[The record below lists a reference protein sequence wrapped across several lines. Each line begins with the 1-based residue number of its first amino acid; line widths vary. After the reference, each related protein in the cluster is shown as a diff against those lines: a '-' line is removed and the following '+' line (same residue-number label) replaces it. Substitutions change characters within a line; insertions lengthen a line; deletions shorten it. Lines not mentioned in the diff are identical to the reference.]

1 MPTIH
6 MDTEYVRAQAQKIYE
21 STAQLFIKLTEL
33 KSAKAHLSMGWFAEE
48 KSEGFYRDLNNWIKN
63 CEAQTDALQNLSLRL
78 GREVDEWESADLN
91 GKKRTILPYKG
102 PIAGIVSSGVI
113 ATITD
118 SGGFDL
124 DYGIDISGDS
134 NLLGWTEKG
143 GRKTYDVGNLEPGI
157 EAHIGV
163 EGSAWGK
170 EAKIT
175 TDNGSIS
182 GNLQLGHAEAGFKG
196 GVDKDGVYA
205 GAYAG
210 FDAAKAS
217 GTAVLG
223 SALFGFTVGGTVKA
237 GSLGASAQVQA
248 GTGGVSAEVGAGAS
262 LVSGD
267 VDIGMNIAGANV
279 GVTAGVS
286 VGFKIGITIGSTTK
300 VNLGPFTIGLHIGKA
315 IT

>member
-1 MPTIH
+1 
-6 MDTEYVRAQAQKIYE
+6 MDTEFVRAQAQKIYE
-21 STAQLFIKLTEL
+21 STAQLFIKLAEL
-33 KSAKAHLSMGWFAEE
+33 KSARAHLSMGWFAEE
-48 KSEGFYRDLNNWIKN
+48 KSERFYHDLNNWIKN
-63 CEAQTDALQNLSLRL
+63 CETQTDALQCLSLRL

-91 GKKRTILPYKG
+91 GKERITAPYLG
-102 PIAGIVSSGVI
+102 PVAGIISSGVI

-118 SGGFDL
+118 SSGVDL

-134 NLLGWTEKG
+134 NLLGWTEKAG
-143 GRKTYDVGNLEPGI
+143 KKTYDDGKLSPGV
-157 EAHIGV
+157 EAHIGL
-163 EGSAWGK
+163 EGAAWGK
-170 EAKIT
+170 ETKIT
-175 TDNGSIS
+175 SDTGSVS
-182 GNLQLGHAEAGFKG
+182 GNVQLGHAEAGIKG
-196 GVDKDGVYA
+196 GIDKDGVYA

-237 GSLGASAQVQA
+237 GSLSASGQVQA
-248 GTGGVSAEVGAGAS
+248 GANGVSAEVGAGAS

-267 VDIGMNIAGANV
+267 VDIGMNVAGANV